1 MSRQISP
8 STIVGL
14 IIAFFLIGP
23 SIWLMSEPG
32 VLKKMLIIVGYNPGF
47 WVAVFLAVAFGLYR
61 KVTNPLKFKWS
72 EVPIQIVTVLLG
84 TFLIYSVLFYSTT
97 ELADTELWNGKVT
110 QAEFLEEWNEEVTW
124 EECDTEGKNCQ
135 EYSRIDHHPAKWYIH
150 TNNVENKSISKSV
163 YANYVEYYG
172 AERHEN
178 LYHSGQVS
186 IGDGDRYY
194 VNYPGRIKPIWTAIE
209 HQFVNIFAASQS
221 IKLRKGSAEKF
232 QKYLRPYPI
241 IHGGKF
247 GPIEVDRVVLG
258 GATLPEEW
266 IRSVDRGLDEA
277 LTVLGKKKQVNVLTY
292 MVNTSDQSF
301 LHALEEHWVYGKKND
316 VIVII
321 GTSSFPKIDWV
332 AVIAW
337 TDVELFKTNLRKE
350 VMDLK
355 DLSDSSKLVETIV
368 KRVALPPEMGG
379 FLRKPMEEYQYL
391 ISDISLSWWANLLI
405 FLVLGLLSWAID
417 WALINNTI
425 RIWRR

>member
-1 MSRQISP
+1 M
-8 STIVGL
+8 
-14 IIAFFLIGP
+14 
-23 SIWLMSEPG
+23 
-32 VLKKMLIIVGYNPGF
+32 
-47 WVAVFLAVAFGLYR
+47 
-61 KVTNPLKFKWS
+61 
-72 EVPIQIVTVLLG
+72 
-84 TFLIYSVLFYSTT
+84 
-97 ELADTELWNGKVT
+97 
-110 QAEFLEEWNEEVTW
+110 
-124 EECDTEGKNCQ
+124 
-135 EYSRIDHHPAKWYIH
+135 
-150 TNNVENKSISKSV
+150 
-163 YANYVEYYG
+163 
-172 AERHEN
+172 
-178 LYHSGQVS
+178 
-186 IGDGDRYY
+186 
-194 VNYPGRIKPIWTAIE
+194 
-209 HQFVNIFAASQS
+209 
-221 IKLRKGSAEKF
+221 
-232 QKYLRPYPI
+232 RPYPI

-355 DLSDSSKLVETIV
+355 DLSDPSKLVETIV